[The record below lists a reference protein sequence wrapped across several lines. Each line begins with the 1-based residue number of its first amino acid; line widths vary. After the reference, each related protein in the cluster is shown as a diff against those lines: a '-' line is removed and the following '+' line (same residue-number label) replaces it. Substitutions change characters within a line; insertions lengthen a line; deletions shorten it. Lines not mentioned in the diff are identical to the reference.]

1 MAVRKG
7 GKHAYSGDEVANLSI
22 GQNGFDIFY
31 STSLPSD
38 EEGYWIAL
46 KCVGSTDI
54 EVHAESEIGDD
65 LDRGSTNKVTIGAGD
80 IVYGSFNKIVSATI
94 GATTECL
101 IAYRG

>member
-7 GKHAYSGDEVANLSI
+7 GKHAYSGNEVANLSI
-22 GQNGFDIFY
+22 GQNGFDIWY
-31 STSLPSD
+31 NGSTPSND
-38 EEGYWIAL
+38 EGYWIAL

-54 EVHAESEIGDD
+54 EVHAESVIGDD

-80 IVYGSFNKIVSATI
+80 IVYGCFNKIVSATI